1 MNMKKQ
7 VSMKNNIN

>member
-7 VSMKNNIN
+7 DIEMA